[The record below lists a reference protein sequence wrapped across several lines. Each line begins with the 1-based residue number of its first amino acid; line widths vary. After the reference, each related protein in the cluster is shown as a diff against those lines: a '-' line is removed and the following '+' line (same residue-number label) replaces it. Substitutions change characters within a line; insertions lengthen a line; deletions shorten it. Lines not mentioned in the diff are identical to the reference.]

1 MDILVPLTFFA
12 FLGAIIII
20 PQVLKSRDRQR
31 MLDTMRVAYEKGQE
45 PPPELVAAMT
55 QGRGGAADL
64 QALDTLA
71 QTSHDRDLRR
81 GVVWTAIGI
90 GLILIGAISYIA
102 GYGASGD
109 GWRADFF
116 NMWATLGV
124 IPLCVGGAFLA
135 LWAFGRRK
143 PAA

>member
-1 MDILVPLTFFA
+1 MEILVPLTFFA

-55 QGRGGAADL
+55 RGRGADL
-64 QALDTLA
+64 QAIDAIA
-71 QTSHDRDLRR
+71 QSSHDRDLRR
-81 GVVWTAIGI
+81 GVVWTAIGV
-90 GLILIGAISYIA
+90 GLILIGTISYIA
-102 GYGASGD
+102 GYGASGE

-124 IPLCVGGAFLA
+124 IPLCVGAAFLV
-135 LWAFGRRK
+135 LWMFGRRK